1 MLHCLR
7 TDFIKLV
14 TVRDVS
20 VLASLPVRLRTANFT
35 RYAWG
40 VLGWNLMVILW
51 GAYVRASG
59 SGAGCGSHWPLC
71 NGEVVPRAPRIETI
85 IEFTHRL
92 TSGGALLA
100 VIGLFVWSVVLF
112 PRSHRVRRSALAS
125 VVLFITEAA
134 LGAGLVLFDYVGLNT
149 SVWRAF
155 YLSLHLLNT
164 EFLLAALILTVW
176 FAQNPGREYGCS
188 RTPLV
193 IATLPA
199 ALIVM
204 MTGAIAALGDTLF
217 PASSLAAGIRQ
228 DLSAASN
235 FLVRLRVLHPAL
247 AVLAAI
253 VFIAAAFQYL
263 RSSARPLALKVL
275 ALTMAQ
281 VVAGAINIALLA
293 PSWMQIIHLLMADL
307 VWLALVLL
315 ALEGRSPV
323 GSSQTFA
330 IDRGYIRYLR

>member
-1 MLHCLR
+1 MR
-7 TDFIKLV
+7 Y
-14 TVRDVS
+14 VS
-20 VLASLPVRLRTANFT
+20 VITSPPSRLRTANFT

-40 VLGWNLMVILW
+40 VLGWNLLVILW
-51 GAYVRASG
+51 GAYVRATS

-92 TSGGALLA
+92 SSGLALLA
-100 VIGLFVWSVVLF
+100 VIGLVLWSFICF
-112 PRSHRVRRSALAS
+112 PRKHAVRRGALAS
-125 VVLFITEAA
+125 LALFVIEIA
-134 LGAGLVLFDYVGLNT
+134 LGAGLVLFDYVGLN
-149 SVWRAF
+149 SSGWRAL

-164 EFLLAALILTVW
+164 EFLLAALILTAW
-176 FAQNPGREYGCS
+176 FAQNPDRKYGGT

-199 ALIVM
+199 ALLVM

-235 FLVRLRVLHPAL
+235 FLVRLRTLHPAL
-247 AVLAAI
+247 AVVAAI

-275 ALTMAQ
+275 ALTMTQ
-281 VVAGAINIALLA
+281 VVMGAINIALLA

-315 ALEGRSPV
+315 ALEAGRSPV
-323 GSSQTFA
+323 S
-330 IDRGYIRYLR
+330 

>member
-14 TVRDVS
+14 TVSYVS
-20 VLASLPVRLRTANFT
+20 VIASPPSRSRTANFT

-40 VLGWNLMVILW
+40 VLGWNLLVVLW
-51 GAYVRASG
+51 GAYVRATG

-92 TSGGALLA
+92 TSGVALLA
-100 VIGLFVWSVVLF
+100 VVGLVVWSCMRF
-112 PRSHRVRRSALAS
+112 PRNHRVRRSAVAS
-125 VVLFITEAA
+125 LVLLITEAA
-134 LGAGLVLFDYVGLNT
+134 LGAGLVLFDYVGLNA

-164 EFLLAALILTVW
+164 EFLLAALILTAW
-176 FAQNPGREYGCS
+176 FAQNPDREYGGS
-188 RTPLV
+188 RSPLV

-199 ALIVM
+199 ALVVM

-235 FLVRLRVLHPAL
+235 FLVRLRALHPAL

-263 RSSARPLALKVL
+263 RSSARPMALLVL
-275 ALTMAQ
+275 ALTMTQ

-293 PSWMQIIHLLMADL
+293 PSWMQIIHLLMADV

-315 ALEGRSPV
+315 AVEAGRSPV
-323 GSSQTFA
+323 G
-330 IDRGYIRYLR
+330 

>member
-1 MLHCLR
+1 MLHRLR

-14 TVRDVS
+14 TVRCVS
-20 VLASLPVRLRTANFT
+20 VITSPSGQVRTANFT

-40 VLGWNLMVILW
+40 VLGWNLLVILW
-51 GAYVRASG
+51 GAFVRATG

-92 TSGGALLA
+92 SSGIALLA
-100 VIGLFVWSVVLF
+100 VVGLVAWSLIRF
-112 PRSHRVRRSALAS
+112 PRNHAVRRSALVSLA
-125 VVLFITEAA
+125 LFIIEIA
-134 LGAGLVLFDYVGLNT
+134 LGAGLVLFDYVGLNS

-164 EFLLAALILTVW
+164 EFLLAALILTAW
-176 FAQNPGREYGCS
+176 FAQNPDREYGGLRS
-188 RTPLV
+188 PMV

-199 ALIVM
+199 ALLVM

-235 FLVRLRVLHPAL
+235 FLVRLRALHPAL

-253 VFIAAAFQYL
+253 VFVAAAFQYL
-263 RSSARPLALKVL
+263 RSSARPIALTVL
-275 ALTMAQ
+275 ALTMTQ

-315 ALEGRSPV
+315 ALEAGRSP
-323 GSSQTFA
+323 A
-330 IDRGYIRYLR
+330 R